1 MKKSLISVLF
11 FIFILNACT
20 KKTTNI
26 LELDNSLSAN
36 QNIVAQIA
44 EKPIYQIE
52 LDNYVKSR
60 TQKNFSD
67 LNTADQNKIFEQFM
81 QLEILSHTAVEEK
94 HHESDNFQIELHNL
108 KKNLLAQALVNNFEQ
123 KNTITEID
131 LAAQYEIV
139 KSAFEV
145 PQLKVRNILLKT
157 EEEAK
162 QVIVELNNG
171 KIKFTDLAQQKSIGP
186 SRQNGGDLDW
196 FTPAQ
201 MSAAFSHAALKLE
214 IGSFSQEPVKT
225 ELGYY
230 VLLKEDERI
239 GVAPSLEN
247 LRPRLEQQI
256 KKKRLEKYITD
267 LRENLNIV
275 NNLE

>member
-52 LDNYVKSR
+52 LDNYVNSR

-162 QVIVELNNG
+162 QVIVELNKG
-171 KIKFTDLAQQKSIGP
+171 KINFTDLAQQKSIGP